1 MATVTRRDRS
11 KVDLTAA
18 TVRFCGDSG
27 DGMQLAGTQFTNTSA
42 LAGNDVAT
50 CPDFP
55 AEIRAPRGTKAGV
68 SGFQIHFASRDIYT
82 PGDQVDALVA
92 MNPAALATNLA
103 DLVPGGILVVNR
115 DAFDDK
121 SLKQAGY
128 ESNPLED
135 GSLAGYQLFP
145 VEMTRLTRLAVEEL
159 DLGVKESDRCRNFYA
174 MGLVFWLYDRSLDP
188 TLRYI
193 ASQVRQAARHRRSQ
207 HAGHS
212 RPATTT
218 AKRPKPLPA
227 NTAYPRPICRRAS
240 IATSWATKPRPGD

>member
-1 MATVTRRDRS
+1 
-11 KVDLTAA
+11 
-18 TVRFCGDSG
+18 
-27 DGMQLAGTQFTNTSA
+27 MQLAGTQFTNTSA

-92 MNPAALATNLA
+92 MNPAALTTNLN
-103 DLVPGGILVVNR
+103 DLVPSGILVVNK

-128 ESNPLED
+128 DANPLED
-135 GSLAGYQLFP
+135 GTLSAYQLFP

-159 DLGVKESDRCRNFYA
+159 DLGVKESDRCRNFCA
-174 MGLVFWLYDRSLDP
+174 MGLVFWLFDRSLDP

-193 ASQVRQAARHRRSQ
+193 QAKF
-207 HAGHS
+207 G
-212 RPATTT
+212 
-218 AKRPKPLPA
+218 KRLEIAEA
-227 NTAYPRPICRRAS
+227 NTRALK
-240 IATSWATKPRPGD
+240 AGYNYGETT